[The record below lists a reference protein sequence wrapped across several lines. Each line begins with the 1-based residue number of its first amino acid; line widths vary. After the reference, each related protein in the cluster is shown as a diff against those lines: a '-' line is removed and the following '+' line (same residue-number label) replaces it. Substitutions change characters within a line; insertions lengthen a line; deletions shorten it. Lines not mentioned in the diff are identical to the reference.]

1 VTDLIAAL
9 GTPPETAARAAA
21 AGWETSP
28 AQAYASFMA
37 RNELRTEGSVWDR
50 LFYEIS
56 GNKVRDLLLD
66 V

>member
-1 VTDLIAAL
+1 
-9 GTPPETAARAAA
+9 
-21 AGWETSP
+21 
-28 AQAYASFMA
+28 MA

-56 GNKVRDLLLD
+56 GNKVLQSLLG